1 MEVTSIVLAGGKNLR
16 LGRSKVLE
24 TIGGKSLI
32 ERVIE
37 RLDPLTNQL
46 LIVTSQEQPDLSI
59 AYEAEILIDVYP
71 SKGPLGG
78 IYTGLVMARSSH
90 SIVVACDMPFLN
102 TELLRYMIDLSRDSD
117 AVVPRLANG
126 MIEPLHAIYSR
137 NCLDNLKTQL
147 ENNQL
152 GITSFLNQRRVKYVE
167 EAECRRFDPEL
178 LTFFNINHQ
187 SDLDQAVKLAA
198 ERDI

>member
-1 MEVTSIVLAGGKNLR
+1 MLAGGKNLR